1 MLSTLAN
8 TSKAIIDASLGPI
21 NIFSNNCLIN
31 SRLAI
36 SSDNFNLL
44 LLIYSN
50 LLFQSCYLWIKY
62 IFTKISVVFIVQIL
76 CYIRNNLL
84 LFMFYFDRYCYY
96 SRFFFNCA
104 YFFMKISLAY
114 LFLFNVCN
122 IRSVSFRILFIAGLI
137 S

>member
-1 MLSTLAN
+1 
-8 TSKAIIDASLGPI
+8 LGPI